1 MADIIR
7 VLSCLLNCGE
17 ESIKKALYFGG
28 SLVVDSGWTPCDVG
42 QLLDKEELA
51 NMRAKY
57 EDEFSV
63 VTGYKGF
70 EEAILKNRF
79 FPVSGSC
86 GAS

>member
-1 MADIIR
+1 MFIELR
-7 VLSCLLNCGE
+7 GRE
-17 ESIKKALYFGG
+17 YKKALYFGG

-70 EEAILKNRF
+70 EEAILKK
-79 FPVSGSC
+79 
-86 GAS
+86 